1 MKNLNNA
8 SFLVFCKFIDKS
20 RNGGKN
26 LAVRSSNPLKVTD
39 DNFDELI
46 EDEENLVLD
55 FWASWCS
62 PCVKMDPI
70 IENLSEEYENITFG
84 KVNIEDNS
92 SVASRYGVQSLP
104 SLLFI
109 KNGDVLEKT
118 RGSLDRSDIERKI
131 DEYFQ

>member
-1 MKNLNNA
+1 M
-8 SFLVFCKFIDKS
+8 
-20 RNGGKN
+20 
-26 LAVRSSNPLKVTD
+26 AVRSSNPLKVTD